1 MYRLIGQTPPPG
13 AKHLHLVRW
22 MSSHEPPAEAS
33 SSNWWYYKRGRERVS
48 NCVRYSAAWPPLCLC
63 SACKTSSMFYSQL
76 LQLWDIKKLTK
87 LNNKHK
93 PSACGSTATDR
104 GCDHLSKTYG
114 FCFFDRLAQILHTVH
129 PWVRISQCF
138 CLPSGKE
145 AIKQTVWKWKT
156 DWTAEWSNP

>member
-22 MSSHEPPAEAS
+22 MSSHEPPAVAS

-76 LQLWDIKKLTK
+76 LQLWNIKKLTK

-104 GCDHLSKTYG
+104 GCDHLSKTHG
-114 FCFFDRLAQILHTVH
+114 FCFLKDLLKYYTLFTPEWEFPNVSVCHL
-129 PWVRISQCF
+129 
-138 CLPSGKE
+138 GKR
-145 AIKQTVWKWKT
+145 Q
-156 DWTAEWSNP
+156 

>member
-1 MYRLIGQTPPPG
+1 MNEQ
-13 AKHLHLVRW
+13 
-22 MSSHEPPAEAS
+22 PPATS
-33 SSNWWYYKRGRERVS
+33 SSIEQQLMILQKEGGREWVTASVTPQRD
-48 NCVRYSAAWPPLCLC
+48 PPLCLC

-93 PSACGSTATDR
+93 PSACSYTATDR

-114 FCFFDRLAQILHTVH
+114 FCFFERLAQILHTVH

-145 AIKQTVWKWKT
+145 AIKETVGKWKT